1 LYIDYLKKELD
12 AQLDVMSE
20 KQQQYYQVFK
30 ENLEKGLNYY
40 TGLLSSLKLSSKKAL
55 DNTLEQIED
64 LKNKLQAIQVRG
76 LNIV

>member
-64 LKNKLQAIQVRG
+64 LKNKLQAIQVR
-76 LNIV
+76 V